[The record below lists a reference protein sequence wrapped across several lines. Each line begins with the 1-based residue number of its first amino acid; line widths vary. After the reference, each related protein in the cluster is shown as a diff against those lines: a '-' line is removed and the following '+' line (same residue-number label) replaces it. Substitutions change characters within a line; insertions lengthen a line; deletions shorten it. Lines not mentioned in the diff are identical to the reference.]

1 MDPGIPIPPKG
12 YGGIERIVALLAKEY
27 QSRGFEVDI
36 LASEGSYI
44 EKCNLYFNGKEGFPA
59 SKLVYLLAVFKTWF
73 FLIQKRKKY
82 QFIQN
87 FGRLQYL
94 LPILNS
100 SVVKVMCYQRE
111 ITKRNIQIFNYLPN
125 KNLFFSG
132 CSLNLVNRANVPGKW
147 YDVHNGID
155 FSNFEFNDLDLE
167 ESPLIFLGRLERIKG
182 CHTAIKVAK
191 ASGNVLLI
199 AGNKSTLPNEIEYF
213 ENEIMPHID
222 DIQIKYIGEV
232 DDIEK
237 NKLLRSSKA
246 LLMPIEWEEPFGIV
260 MIEAMACGTPV
271 IAYRKGSVD
280 EVIDQ
285 DITGYKVENI
295 HEMVNA
301 VRKIGEINRSICHS
315 VAKERFDINIIASKY
330 LCIGSII

>member
-1 MDPGIPIPPKG
+1 MDPGIPIPPNG

-27 QSRGFEVDI
+27 QSRGFDVDI
-36 LASEGSYI
+36 LASEGSHI
-44 EKCNLYFNGKEGFPA
+44 EKCNIYFNGKEGFPA
-59 SKLVYLLAVFKTWF
+59 PKLVYLLAVFKTWL
-73 FLIQKRKKY
+73 FLLLRGKKY
-82 QFIQN
+82 HFIQN

-111 ITKRNIQIFNYLPN
+111 ITRRNIQIFNYLPN

-132 CSLNLVNRANVPGKW
+132 CSLDLVKRANVPGKW
-147 YDVHNGID
+147 HDVHNGID
-155 FSNFEFNDLDLE
+155 FSKFQLNDLYLE

-191 ASGNVLLI
+191 TTGNVLLI
-199 AGNKSTLPNEIEYF
+199 AGNKSKLPHEIEYF
-213 ENEIMPHID
+213 ENEIKPHID
-222 DIQIKYIGEV
+222 EVQIKYIGEV
-232 DDIEK
+232 NDVEK

-246 LLMPIEWEEPFGIV
+246 LLMPIEWDEPFGIV

-271 IAYRKGSVD
+271 IAFKKGSVD

-285 DITGYKVENI
+285 NITGYKVENI
-295 HEMVNA
+295 DEMVNA
-301 VRKIGEINRSICHS
+301 IRIIGEINRSICHS
-315 VAKERFDINIIASKY
+315 HAKERFDISIIASKY
-330 LCIGSII
+330 LSIESVI